1 MKDKILILTL
11 ASLGAALGGC
21 VNVDK
26 SVSETPSVYWK
37 APKGAVPEQAVAPER
52 IETEKIIDKEQYDK
66 QKAQK
71 ADDLNSQ
78 ADGKWQP
85 ETAAEKL
92 MAGQELD
99 LADLVDIALE
109 NNTATRMYWFQSKAY
124 AAAKGKAYSTYYPQ
138 ISVGGQVYRNKT
150 QSSSGLSP
158 SVPVGSYYETGYGPS
173 AEINWLI
180 YDFGKREAQ
189 VEVAKQA
196 LLAANFDYNQ
206 SIQDVVLNVNLAYY
220 AFYSAVGMVKAAE
233 ISLEDAKTAY
243 ESAKARYDASV
254 GNKPDMLNALAVA
267 KSAEYEV
274 ENAKAQVETAR
285 ANLANVLGV
294 RVSENMKVA
303 EKVNI
308 PSAPDTSEKVSEL
321 VAKALR
327 SRQNLL
333 SSYAQLRKAEEQTE
347 VARRDF
353 LPQIGATGSANY
365 IVYSRDDRQD
375 SYQYQVGL
383 TASWSLFEGFARKYE
398 LISSKAQERVA
409 AQQLKAAEIQI
420 ISDIWDYYH
429 TYLSSFKQIQST
441 QAAVEANQEA
451 YDATKASYDN
461 GVSSI
466 TDLLN
471 AQSRLSQARQQFVL
485 AESTLASSIARLAHA
500 TGALLANTDAQDD
513 LPAIPAPQPAAK

>member
-1 MKDKILILTL
+1 MKDKILIITL
-11 ASLGAALGGC
+11 ASLGAAIGGC
-21 VNVDK
+21 VNVDE
-26 SVSETPSVYWK
+26 SVSATPSVYWK

-52 IETEKIIDKEQYDK
+52 IETDKIVDKEQYDK
-66 QKAQK
+66 SQEQKAG
-71 ADDLNSQ
+71 DLNSQ
-78 ADGKWQP
+78 ADGKWQL

-109 NNTATRMYWFQSKAY
+109 NNTVTRMYWFQSKAY
-124 AAAKGKAYSTYYPQ
+124 AAAKGKAYSAYYPQ
-138 ISVGGQVYRNKT
+138 VSVGGQVYRGKIKT
-150 QSSSGLSP
+150 SSGFSP

-220 AFYSAVGMVKAAE
+220 AYYSAVGMVKAAE
-233 ISLEDAKTAY
+233 ISLQDAKTAY
-243 ESAKARYDASV
+243 ESAKARYESSV

-267 KSAEYEV
+267 KSAEYEL

-294 RVSENMKVA
+294 RVGENMKVA

-308 PSAPDTSEKVSEL
+308 PSSPDTTEKVGEL

-333 SSYAQLRKAEEQTE
+333 ASYAQLRKAEGETE

-353 LPQIGATGSANY
+353 LPQIGAAGSANY
-365 IVYSRDDRQD
+365 IVYSRDGRQD

-398 LISSKAQERVA
+398 LIGSKAQERVA

-420 ISDIWDYYH
+420 ISDIWNYYH

-441 QAAVEANQEA
+441 QAAVEANREA
-451 YDATKASYDN
+451 YDATKASYDS

-471 AQSRLSQARQQFVL
+471 AQSRLSQARQQLVL

-500 TGALLANTDAQDD
+500 TGALLANTEAQDD
-513 LPAIPAPQPAAK
+513 LPAIPAQQAAAN